1 MEVAP
6 DTKLIVCIYLT
17 DRHPLVVCS
26 HSDKLAIRETA
37 TRRAE
42 RATRSR
48 VVRVGGS
55 GLPGVI
61 RDLMIIPSGHVSE
74 IECIE
79 RLSVL
84 PNGNPRVVL
93 MRLAE
98 TRVCAVESET
108 SAVVCDCRE
117 FAVGEDTPNRGAVAI

>member
-1 MEVAP
+1 M
-6 DTKLIVCIYLT
+6 
-17 DRHPLVVCS
+17 VCS
-26 HSDKLAIRETA
+26 HSDKFAIRETA

-42 RATRSR
+42 RTTRGS

-61 RDLMIIPSGHVSE
+61 RDFMIIPSGHVSDND
-74 IECIE
+74 CIK
-79 RLSVL
+79 RLFIL

-98 TRVCAVESET
+98 TRVCTVESET
-108 SAVVCDCRE
+108 SAVVCDCCE

>member
-1 MEVAP
+1 M
-6 DTKLIVCIYLT
+6 
-17 DRHPLVVCS
+17 VCS
-26 HSDKLAIRETA
+26 HPYKLAIRETA

-42 RATRSR
+42 RATRGS

-61 RDLMIIPSGHVSE
+61 RDLMIIPSGHVSDND
-74 IECIE
+74 CIK

-84 PNGNPRVVL
+84 PNGNPRVAL
-93 MRLAE
+93 MSLAE

-108 SAVVCDCRE
+108 SAVICDCRE
-117 FAVGEDTPNRGAVAI
+117 FAVGEDPPNRGAVAI